1 MSLMDNLKNL
11 VGKGQ
16 EVAAKNSDKI
26 NQSVDKAGDFLD
38 QKTKGKYSD
47 KIQKGKEAARKVVP
61 PEHPGGS
68 PGQQPGGPGPEPG
81 PRP

>member
-11 VGKGQ
+11 AGKGQ

-26 NQSVDKAGDFLD
+26 NQAVDKAGDFLD

-61 PEHPGGS
+61 PE
-68 PGQQPGGPGPEPG
+68 QPGGPGRTGEPGPG

>member
-1 MSLMDNLKNL
+1 MSLMDSLKNL
-11 VGKGQ
+11 AGKGQ
-16 EVAAKNSDKI
+16 EAAAKNSDKI
-26 NQSVDKAGDFLD
+26 NQAVDKAGDFVD

-61 PEHPGGS
+61 PE
-68 PGQQPGGPGPEPG
+68 QPGGPGQPGEPGSG

>member
-1 MSLMDNLKNL
+1 MSLMENLKNL

-16 EVAAKNSDKI
+16 ETAAKNSGKI
-26 NQSVDKAGDFLD
+26 NQAVDKAGDFLD

-61 PEHPGGS
+61 PEHPDGG
-68 PGQQPGGPGPEPG
+68 PGRPGGPGPEP
-81 PRP
+81 RP

>member
-1 MSLMDNLKNL
+1 MSLMENLKNL

-16 EVAAKNSDKI
+16 ETAAKNSDKI
-26 NQSVDKAGDFLD
+26 NQAVDKAGDFLD

-61 PEHPGGS
+61 TEHPDGG
-68 PGQQPGGPGPEPG
+68 PGRPGGPGPESHP
-81 PRP
+81 

>member
-26 NQSVDKAGDFLD
+26 NQAVDKAGDFVD

-61 PEHPGGS
+61 PD
-68 PGQQPGGPGPEPG
+68 QPGGPGQPPTPGSG

>member
-16 EVAAKNSDKI
+16 ETAAKNSDKI
-26 NQSVDKAGDFLD
+26 NQAVDKAGDFLD

-61 PEHPGGS
+61 PEQPGS
-68 PGQQPGGPGPEPG
+68 PGHPGGPGPGPD

>member
-16 EVAAKNSDKI
+16 EVASKNSDKI
-26 NQSVDKAGDFLD
+26 NQAVDKAGDFVD

-61 PEHPGGS
+61 PD
-68 PGQQPGGPGPEPG
+68 QQGGPGQPPTPGSG

>member
-11 VGKGQ
+11 AGKGQ
-16 EVAAKNSDKI
+16 EAAAKNSDKI
-26 NQSVDKAGDFLD
+26 NQAVDKAGDFVD

-61 PEHPGGS
+61 PE
-68 PGQQPGGPGPEPG
+68 QPGGPGQPGEPGTG

>member
-16 EVAAKNSDKI
+16 ETAAKNSDKI
-26 NQSVDKAGDFLD
+26 NQAVDKAGDFLD

-61 PEHPGGS
+61 PE
-68 PGQQPGGPGPEPG
+68 QPGGPAQSEGPG
-81 PRP
+81 PDPHP

>member
-11 VGKGQ
+11 AGKGQ
-16 EVAAKNSDKI
+16 EAAAKNSDKI
-26 NQSVDKAGDFLD
+26 NQAVDKAGDFID
-38 QKTKGKYSD
+38 EKTKGKYSD

-61 PEHPGGS
+61 PD
-68 PGQQPGGPGPEPG
+68 QPGGPGQPGEPGSG

>member
-1 MSLMDNLKNL
+1 MSLMENLKNL

-16 EVAAKNSDKI
+16 ETAAKNSDKI
-26 NQSVDKAGDFLD
+26 NQAVDKAGDFLD

-61 PEHPGGS
+61 PEHPGGG
-68 PGQQPGGPGPEPG
+68 PDRHGGPGPDS
-81 PRP
+81 RP

>member
-11 VGKGQ
+11 AGKGQ
-16 EVAAKNSDKI
+16 EAAAKNSDKI
-26 NQSVDKAGDFLD
+26 NQAVDKAGDFLD
-38 QKTKGKYSD
+38 QRTKGKYSD

-61 PEHPGGS
+61 PD
-68 PGQQPGGPGPEPG
+68 QPGGPGQPGEPGPGPG

>member
-11 VGKGQ
+11 AGKGQ
-16 EVAAKNSDKI
+16 EAAAKNSDKI
-26 NQSVDKAGDFLD
+26 NQAVDKAGDFLD

-61 PEHPGGS
+61 PDH
-68 PGQQPGGPGPEPG
+68 PGGPGQTGEPGPG

>member
-11 VGKGQ
+11 AGKGQ
-16 EVAAKNSDKI
+16 EAAAKNSDKI
-26 NQSVDKAGDFLD
+26 NQAVDKAGDFLD
-38 QKTKGKYSD
+38 QRTKGKYSD

-61 PEHPGGS
+61 PD
-68 PGQQPGGPGPEPG
+68 QPGGPGQPGEPGPG

>member
-26 NQSVDKAGDFLD
+26 NQGVDKAGDFLD

-61 PEHPGGS
+61 PD
-68 PGQQPGGPGPEPG
+68 QQGGPGQPGEPGTG

>member
-1 MSLMDNLKNL
+1 MSLIDNLKNL
-11 VGKGQ
+11 AGKGQ

-26 NQSVDKAGDFLD
+26 NQAVDKAGDFLD
-38 QKTKGKYSD
+38 QKTKGKYAD

-61 PEHPGGS
+61 PE
-68 PGQQPGGPGPEPG
+68 QPGGPGQPGQPPAG

>member
-16 EVAAKNSDKI
+16 ETAAKNSDKI
-26 NQSVDKAGDFLD
+26 NQAVDKAGDFLD

-61 PEHPGGS
+61 PE
-68 PGQQPGGPGPEPG
+68 QPGGPGPAGGPG
-81 PRP
+81 SDPRP